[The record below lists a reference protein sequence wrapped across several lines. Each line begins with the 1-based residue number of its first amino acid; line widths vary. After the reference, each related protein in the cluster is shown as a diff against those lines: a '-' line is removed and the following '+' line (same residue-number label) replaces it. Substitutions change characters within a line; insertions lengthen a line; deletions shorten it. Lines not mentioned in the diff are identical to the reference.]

1 MAFHPF
7 NYLTEERIFHILE
20 SLEGET
26 EFPGL
31 FARSNSG
38 RALNL
43 MAAIDTARQAYAS
56 GGHEAISRLT
66 DHLIHGSYSGN
77 EGLEAR
83 RMMSAL
89 LTHYATEN
97 RDRQTGQHH
106 GHGRLDVDVSK
117 LEHPDLPHHTN
128 ATRDA
133 NLFRDQMLG
142 KLASGTYEPPRQ
154 SERVIDLS
162 YHGVG
167 VSSHP
172 EAEEVKRV
180 NLGAMSRSAKAFD
193 LDRAAREAT
202 PNLIAPESRS
212 DEVIASA
219 LGLQP
224 QEAGQLHGTRLGE
237 TQELSRRHNA
247 QLQDRVAQAKTQREL
262 QALAQGQQLIAQQ
275 QELLGRSQEKVTQQQ
290 ELLGQSQKQLGQ
302 KHQETSQETKN
313 QLHRILAATTS
324 SMTPEEEVSSAPLLK
339 ASSINTLQ
347 TLSSPASSRISRR
360 KNVPM
365 RESMELYVNYIRKGK
380 K

>member
-7 NYLTEERIFHILE
+7 NYLTEQQILQILE
-20 SLEGET
+20 TAEGEI

-31 FARSNSG
+31 FQRSNSG
-38 RALNL
+38 RELNL
-43 MAAIDTARQAYAS
+43 IRTGDVARQAYAT
-56 GGHEAISRLT
+56 GGHEALSRLT
-66 DHLIHGSYSGN
+66 DHVIHRSYSGN
-77 EGLEAR
+77 QGIEAR
-83 RMMSAL
+83 RMLSAL

-97 RDRQTGQHH
+97 LNIQADQHH

-133 NLFRDQMLG
+133 DLYRDQLVAQ
-142 KLASGTYEPPRQ
+142 LANGTYQPPRQ
-154 SERVIDLS
+154 HERVIDLS
-162 YHGVG
+162 YHGKG
-167 VSSHP
+167 VSDHP
-172 EAEEVKRV
+172 EASEVKV
-180 NLGAMSRSAKAFD
+180 INLGAMSRSAKAFD

-212 DEVIASA
+212 DEVITSA

-237 TQELSRRHNA
+237 TQELSRRHEA
-247 QLQDRVAQAKTQREL
+247 EIQGRVAQAKTQREL
-262 QALAQGQQLIAQQ
+262 QSLAQGQQLIAQQ

-290 ELLGQSQKQLGQ
+290 ELLGQRQ
-302 KHQETSQETKN
+302 QETSQQTKN

-324 SMTPEEEVSSAPLLK
+324 SMSPEEQVSSAPLLK

-347 TLSSPASSRISRR
+347 TLSSPASSRIPRR